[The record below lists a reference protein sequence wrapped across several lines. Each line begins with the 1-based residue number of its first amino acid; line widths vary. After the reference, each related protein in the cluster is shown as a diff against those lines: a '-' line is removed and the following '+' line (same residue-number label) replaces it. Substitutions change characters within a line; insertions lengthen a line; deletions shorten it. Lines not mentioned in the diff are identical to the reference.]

1 MTDRIEMPLPDI
13 TANQAMLLRGG
24 ETLALD
30 KVADRFT
37 ICPVAGAAVAEVLAP
52 LASAMLLTSPILDN
66 RLIEVCTLP
75 QQVDALMQVARQ
87 SPQIAFASH
96 IYQLRQSPGTLI
108 YLTDQIT
115 LQFTEQMTPDRMQQ
129 LTTAAGLR
137 ILKLITGVPKAF
149 VFQVA
154 SAAVNPLKLT
164 AQLLQHPDVLL
175 AEPNVAVL
183 RQPCYRPRE
192 TDYGKQWYFHHEGGE
207 SLAAGSHIFAEA
219 AWNLTRGRRS
229 VTVAIVDDGV
239 DLQDPDFQSEGKIIA
254 PVNFQD
260 AGALPLPAAG
270 QHHGTAMA
278 RLAVADETG
287 RGMLGMAPGCALMPI
302 RIGDWID
309 DQVLEQV
316 CQWAIDRG
324 ADVVCWGWHAA
335 AVYFPLSLR
344 QRVALTQAATQGR
357 EGRGCVLIFAA
368 GNANRPIDGT
378 IDEQGWPDSRLQG
391 PTQWLNGFA
400 VHPDVI
406 TVSACTSLN
415 QKSASSNW
423 GTGIAVTAPGG
434 SAAPALLTQQTGW
447 TATGPELAAP
457 QAGRPI
463 EWALDGSPLGGTSAA
478 SALVAGVAALVLSV
492 NPDLTAREVRQIL
505 EQTADRIVDQ
515 NPDLQLQRS
524 AGQYDARR
532 YSTWFGYGK
541 VNALKAVQLAQ
552 RLIVPMPLPDRWL
565 EYCNP
570 QQLAIPDGSPEG
582 LISPIQVTEAGRIL
596 DLEVKVEVDHDFLG
610 DLEIALIPPW
620 GEAMVLQNR
629 SLGRST
635 HLQTTFSLENA
646 AGLRSALHQPVQGLW
661 QLKLIDAIPAH
672 RGVLQQWQLNLG
684 I

>member
-1 MTDRIEMPLPDI
+1 MTEMEMPLPGTDSD
-13 TANQAMLLRGG
+13 QAMLLRGG
-24 ETLALD
+24 EALALD
-30 KVADRFT
+30 KVEDRFA
-37 ICPVAGAAVAEVLAP
+37 IAPVVGGSVTEALAP
-52 LASAMLLTSPILDN
+52 LASATLLTSPILGE

-75 QQVDALMQVARQ
+75 QQVDALMQAARQ
-87 SPQIAFASH
+87 APQIGFASH
-96 IYQLRQSPGTLI
+96 IYRLRQSPGTLI
-108 YLTDQIT
+108 YPTDQIT
-115 LQFTEQMTPDRMQQ
+115 LQFREQTAPEQMQQ

-137 ILKLITGVPKAF
+137 ILKLIAGIPKAF

-154 SAAVNPLKLT
+154 NAANPLKLA
-164 AQLLQHPDVLL
+164 AQLLQHPSVLL

-192 TDYGKQWYFHHEGGE
+192 SDYGKQWYLHHEGGDH
-207 SLAAGSHIFAEA
+207 LAAGSHIFAEA
-219 AWNLTRGRRS
+219 AWNSTRGRRS
-229 VTVAIVDDGV
+229 IAVAIVDDGV
-239 DLQDPDFQSEGKIIA
+239 DLQDPDLQSEGKIVA

-260 AGALPLPAAG
+260 EAALPQPAAR
-270 QHHGTAMA
+270 QTHGTAMA

-287 RGMLGMAPGCALMPI
+287 RGMVGIAPGCALMPI

-309 DQVLEQV
+309 DQGLEQV
-316 CQWAIDRG
+316 CQWVIDRG
-324 ADVVCWGWHAA
+324 ADVVCCGWSAA

-344 QRVALTQAATQGR
+344 QRVALAQAATQGR
-357 EGRGCVLIFAA
+357 SGRGCVLVFAA
-368 GNANRPIDGT
+368 GNANRPIDGV
-378 IDEQGWPDSRLQG
+378 IDEQGGPDQRLQG
-391 PTQWLNGFA
+391 PTHWLNGFA

-415 QKSASSNW
+415 QKSVSSNW

-434 SAAPALLTQQTGW
+434 SAAPALLTQQDGLL
-447 TATGPELAAP
+447 ATPPALAEA

-463 EWALDGSPLGGTSAA
+463 EFLTPQMGLGGTSAA

-515 NPDLQLQRS
+515 NPDPQLQRN
-524 AGQYDARR
+524 AGQYDAQR

-541 VNALKAVQLAQ
+541 VNAVKAVQLAL
-552 RLIVPMPLPDRWL
+552 RLVVPLPLPNRWL
-565 EYCNP
+565 EFQNRQP
-570 QQLAIPDGSPEG
+570 LAIPDGNPEG
-582 LISPIQVTEAGRIL
+582 VISAIEVAATGRIL

-620 GEAMVLQNR
+620 GQVILLQNR

-635 HLQTTFSLENA
+635 HLQTTFSLENVS
-646 AGLRSALHQPVQGLW
+646 GLRAALHQPVQGVW
-661 QLKLIDAIPAH
+661 QLKLTDALPAH

-684 I
+684 V